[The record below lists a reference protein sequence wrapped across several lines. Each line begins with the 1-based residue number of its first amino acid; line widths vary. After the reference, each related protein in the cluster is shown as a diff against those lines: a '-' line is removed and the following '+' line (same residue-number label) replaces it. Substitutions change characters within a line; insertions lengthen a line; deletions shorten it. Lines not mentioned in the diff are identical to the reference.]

1 MLDIEQ
7 IETLFC
13 QQIVELDK
21 VWTIQDE
28 KGIPTPLNSE
38 NIRSMPFWSELT
50 SAESFIAKMAGY
62 EAFQVLEI
70 AREAFVDKW
79 ISGIHQDGLCIG
91 LNWSA
96 ESDNNIDIEPA
107 ELADKIKQVTK

>member
-13 QQIVELDK
+13 QQIVQFNK
-21 VWTIQDE
+21 VFTIQDE

-38 NIRSMPFWSELT
+38 NIRSMPFWSESTL
-50 SAESFIAKMAGY
+50 AEAFIAKMSGY
-62 EAFQVLEI
+62 DAFNVLEI
-70 AREAFVDKW
+70 DREQFVDKW

-107 ELADKIKQVTK
+107 ELADKIKLAAK